1 MTFINDK
8 SEKKIQ
14 LILFCICAE
23 LLLSLQLLNFWA
35 TIELSLELS
44 LGWFLMVLNL
54 LVCQLVWDG
63 VVLCA
68 VVQLCSC
75 WVRVERE
82 FSQLRRNERAG
93 GQPPAFDPA
102 HNHTNPQPNQPIQ
115 MHCLPHL
122 NKEKRN
128 FKKFLNTTKPTPNPT
143 NPFKCTHTVFDN
155 SKMERHNFK
164 KF

>member
-1 MTFINDK
+1 MINLR
-8 SEKKIQ
+8 EKIQ

-75 WVRVERE
+75 WGASWKGVFTAEAKWE
-82 FSQLRRNERAG
+82 SGRAASSLWSG
-93 GQPPAFDPA
+93 TQPHQPP
-102 HNHTNPQPNQPIQ
+102 TQPTHSNALTLSLTIQKWKGTILRSSRFRNRQPYFQ
-115 MHCLPHL
+115 PLHYTQKALKQLKLHY
-122 NKEKRN
+122 
-128 FKKFLNTTKPTPNPT
+128 
-143 NPFKCTHTVFDN
+143 
-155 SKMERHNFK
+155 
-164 KF
+164 